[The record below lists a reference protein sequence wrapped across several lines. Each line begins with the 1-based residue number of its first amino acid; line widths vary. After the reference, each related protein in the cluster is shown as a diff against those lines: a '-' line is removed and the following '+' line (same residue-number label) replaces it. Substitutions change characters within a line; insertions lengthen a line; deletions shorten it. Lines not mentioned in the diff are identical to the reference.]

1 MSHESRDEWY
11 SYAVI
16 RIVPRVEREEFVN
29 AGVVLFAPTSETL
42 RARVRLDRQ
51 RLHAL
56 DYDVDLKTLEDHLR
70 VFQDICDGN
79 AGAGPIAELPASERF
94 HWLTAPR
101 SAVIQ
106 VSPVHA
112 GRTTDFDRTVEE
124 LFERY
129 VARPG
134 PG

>member
-11 SYAVI
+11 SYAII
-16 RIVPRVEREEFVN
+16 RVVPRVEREEFIN
-29 AGVVLFAPTSETL
+29 AGVVLFAPTSDIL

-51 RLHAL
+51 RVRIL
-56 DYDVDLKTLEDHLR
+56 DEKVDLETLEKHLR
-70 VFQDICDGN
+70 VFHDICEGD
-79 AGAGPIAELPASERF
+79 ARAGPIAELPASERF

-112 GRTTDFDRTVEE
+112 GRTADFDRTIEQ
-124 LFERY
+124 LLERY

-134 PG
+134 RP